1 MPAIVPIHA
10 ASRTVR
16 TVYVRAACAAV
27 AIAAAG
33 CSSNPASHIGEEES
47 GSPIGAA
54 DAASEAAA
62 QRDASPAAPDVVIA
76 DANDLGTVDANDAS
90 ADGDASDASSDADGG
105 PGPGPYTVGGTLT
118 FVAGTGLVLRNAP
131 PDGEADAGETI
142 AIASGMA
149 SFAFPTRLPTG
160 ASYDVSVDQQPSM
173 PNQTCVVNGGAGQVN
188 GGPVTSIAIVCTTT
202 TYMLG
207 GTVMGLGSATGLVLL
222 GPNHD
227 SLPISGDGPFSF
239 PSAISD
245 GSSYDVTVDQQPFG
259 LTCQIA
265 NGAGAIQGMDAQ
277 IAVTC
282 SQ

>member
-1 MPAIVPIHA
+1 MPAIVPIRA

-16 TVYVRAACAAV
+16 TVCARAACAAI

-47 GSPIGAA
+47 GSPIGRA

-62 QRDASPAAPDVVIA
+62 PRDASGVAPDVGTA
-76 DANDLGTVDANDAS
+76 DANDPGTADANDAS
-90 ADGDASDASSDADGG
+90 ADRDARDGASDADGG

-131 PDGEADAGETI
+131 PDAGPDAGETL

-149 SFAFPTRLPTG
+149 SFAFPTRWPTG

-173 PNQTCVVNGGAGQVN
+173 PNQTCVVNEGAGEVN
-188 GGPVTSIAIVCTTT
+188 GGPVTSIAVVCTTE
-202 TYMLG
+202 TYTLG
-207 GTVMGLGSATGLVLL
+207 GTVTGLGGATGLVLL

-227 SLPISGDGPFSF
+227 SLAISADGPFSF
-239 PSAISD
+239 PSVLAD
-245 GSSYDVTVDQQPFG
+245 GSSYDVTVAQQPFG
-259 LTCQIA
+259 VTCQIA
-265 NGAGAIQGMDAQ
+265 NGAGTIQEMDTQ
-277 IAVTC
+277 IVVTC
-282 SQ
+282 S